1 MKENFK
7 LGGIL
12 LIICVIAASVL
23 GIVNN
28 LTKEAILENSKI
40 SQSDLNYLLAEAD
53 SIKDAAVELNEG
65 SNIKEIYEAVKGNEV
80 IGHVIKFTSKGFH
93 GDIDFAI
100 AISEDEITGLKVM
113 AHNET
118 PGLGA
123 KITEVEFTERF
134 RNKPI
139 KEYLKLVKVEP
150 SSDNEVQAVTGATVS
165 STATINGINE
175 VIEFYLKE
183 IKGEEVAAPD
193 VETSA
198 STNVEEDTNGDSG
211 ASSDA
216 ETSASTEETSN

>member
-12 LIICVIAASVL
+12 LVICVIAASLL
-23 GIVNN
+23 GAVNN

-40 SQSDLNYLLAEAD
+40 SQADLTYLLSEAD
-53 SIKDAAVELNEG
+53 SIKDAAVELKEE
-65 SNIKEIYEAVKGNEV
+65 SNIKEVYEAVKGTDI

-100 AISEDEITGLKVM
+100 AISEDKITGLKVM

-123 KITEVEFTERF
+123 KIKEEEFTARF

-139 KEYLKLVKVEP
+139 KEYLKVVKVEP

-165 STATINGINE
+165 SNATINGVNE
-175 VIEFYLKE
+175 AIAFYLTE

-198 STNVEEDTNGDSG
+198 SSSVEEGLDVETG

-216 ETSASTEETSN
+216 ETSASTEGTSN

>member
-165 STATINGINE
+165 SNATINGVNE
-175 VIEFYLKE
+175 AIAFYLTE

-198 STNVEEDTNGDSG
+198 SSQAETG
-211 ASSDA
+211 ASSDTETGASA
-216 ETSASTEETSN
+216 EGTSN